1 MVYVMWLSTAAA
13 KSATAAAGPWA
24 KMFSLLGIWHD
35 IHVIAQNNNSD
46 IVFNLFYFIFAFP
59 LLYFHRD
66 SVLDSINLGA
76 TRRLEVSSRSGFKE
90 CQHSKRRTGRR
101 QCCKCG
107 KFTCAHCG
115 GKRAIKKCQL
125 DTCHFLFKWTR
136 CQPDGAYFMAS
147 NRNEYGWCTP
157 LSLSSSLSRPLN

>member
-13 KSATAAAGPWA
+13 AKSAATAAGPWA

-90 CQHSKRRTGRR
+90 CQHSRKKKPETVPASVGNSLALTVAAKEQSKRVSAWHMSFSI
-101 QCCKCG
+101 Q
-107 KFTCAHCG
+107 
-115 GKRAIKKCQL
+115 
-125 DTCHFLFKWTR
+125 
-136 CQPDGAYFMAS
+136 M
-147 NRNEYGWCTP
+147 N
-157 LSLSSSLSRPLN
+157 SLSTWWCIFHGFPS

>member
-1 MVYVMWLSTAAA
+1 MVYVMWLSTAA
-13 KSATAAAGPWA
+13 TAAGPWA

-76 TRRLEVSSRSGFKE
+76 TRRLEVSSRSGFKKSVNTAAKKKPE
-90 CQHSKRRTGRR
+90 TVPASVGNSLALTVAAKEQSKRVSAWHMSFYI
-101 QCCKCG
+101 Q
-107 KFTCAHCG
+107 
-115 GKRAIKKCQL
+115 
-125 DTCHFLFKWTR
+125 
-136 CQPDGAYFMAS
+136 M
-147 NRNEYGWCTP
+147 N
-157 LSLSSSLSRPLN
+157 SLSTWWCIFHGFQS